1 MGAVLVKDEI
11 YQAFVDE
18 NAPDHLIGLPHGY
31 TYTGHPVGCAAALA
45 ALDIFDRE
53 DMPGRVRAL
62 APTFENTLHAL
73 RGESHVVDVRNFGL
87 AGAIQIEPRDSDPL
101 VRPYELGLACWNEGL
116 YVRWGGD
123 TLQFA
128 PPFVSTKSDIE
139 QMGEILRLA
148 LNKVS

>member
-1 MGAVLVKDEI
+1 
-11 YQAFVDE
+11 
-18 NAPDHLIGLPHGY
+18 
-31 TYTGHPVGCAAALA
+31 
-45 ALDIFDRE
+45 
-53 DMPGRVRAL
+53 MPGRVRAL
-62 APTFENTLHAL
+62 APTFENILHAL

-139 QMGEILRLA
+139 QMGETLRLA